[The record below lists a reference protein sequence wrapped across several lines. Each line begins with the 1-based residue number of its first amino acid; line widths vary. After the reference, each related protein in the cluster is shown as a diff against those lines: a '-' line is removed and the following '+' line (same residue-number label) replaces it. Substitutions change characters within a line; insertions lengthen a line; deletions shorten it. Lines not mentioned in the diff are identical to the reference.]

1 MEWSGVLRS
10 ANTFGS
16 DFVLGRGPAV
26 KASFE
31 IAEVSGSYSMKS
43 KIRATVRLPE
53 SALPRLKNRT
63 GETFRFSGVLEKMEP
78 YARELILLDGELL

>member
-1 MEWSGVLRS
+1 
-10 ANTFGS
+10 
-16 DFVLGRGPAV
+16 
-26 KASFE
+26 
-31 IAEVSGSYSMKS
+31 MKS